1 MGTGLP
7 VAVYAVFVL
16 AGLAALAWSSD
27 VFVDGSAALAK
38 ILGISPFIIGMVVI
52 GFGTSAP
59 ELCVSVLS
67 GFYGHANL
75 SVGNAYGSC
84 IFNVAVIVGVAA
96 LIFPVSVKPTV
107 AFVAAPVLAAISLF
121 SMWLLGD
128 GTCSRADAI
137 SLLATFTVV
146 LPLYCWLDSRTGGA
160 ASDGE
165 ESGGAA
171 MTLGKAVAKTLLGL
185 VVLVGSS
192 YILVEGAV
200 GVAKYFGVSDLLI
213 GLTVVAIGTSL
224 PELASAVAAARRH
237 QHEFVFGNIV
247 GSNLFNMLAVVGLA
261 CVVSPATPSPYVLS
275 RDLPVT
281 AAMSLAIL
289 FLGANWSSPRRAG
302 LFGRGKAILL
312 LLAFAAYAAIMFMQE
327 IGGSK

>member
-1 MGTGLP
+1 MGAGLP
-7 VAVYAVFVL
+7 VAVYALFL
-16 AGLAALAWSSD
+16 LSGLALLAWSSD
-27 VFVDGSAALAK
+27 LFVDGSAALAK
-38 ILGISPFIIGMVVI
+38 ILGISPFVVGMVVI

-84 IFNVAVIVGVAA
+84 IFNIAVIVGVAA
-96 LIFPVSVKPTV
+96 LICPVSVRPTV

-121 SMWLLGD
+121 SMWILGD
-128 GTCSRADAI
+128 GTCSRGDAAA
-137 SLLATFTVV
+137 LLGAFTVI
-146 LPLYCWLDSRTGGA
+146 LPLYCWLDNRTGGA
-160 ASDGE
+160 AAQVE
-165 ESGGAA
+165 ESGGAQTSLRSA
-171 MTLGKAVAKTLLGL
+171 AAKTLLGL

-200 GVAKYFGVSDLLI
+200 GIAKFFGVSDLLI
-213 GLTVVAIGTSL
+213 GLTVVAVGTSL
-224 PELASAVAAARRH
+224 PELASAVAAARRQ

-261 CVVSPATPSPYVLS
+261 CAVSPATPSPYVLA

-289 FLGANWSSPRRAG
+289 VLGANWRSPGRAG
-302 LFGRGKAILL
+302 VFGRGKAALL
-312 LLAFAAYAAIMFMQE
+312 LIAFAAYAVVMFMQE
-327 IGGSK
+327 TGGGR

>member
-7 VAVYAVFVL
+7 VAVYALFVV
-16 AGLAALAWSSD
+16 AGLVALAWSSD

-59 ELCVSVLS
+59 ELCVSLLS
-67 GFYGHANL
+67 GLSGHANL

-84 IFNVAVIVGVAA
+84 IFNIAVIVGVAA
-96 LIFPVSVKPTV
+96 LIFPVSVKPMV
-107 AFVAAPVLAAISLF
+107 AFVASPLLAAISF
-121 SMWLLGD
+121 YSMWLLGD
-128 GTCSRADAI
+128 GVCSRGDAI
-137 SLLATFTVV
+137 SLLAIFAVV
-146 LPLYCWLDSRTGGA
+146 LPLYCWMDSRAGGSAPGEAEDGGA
-160 ASDGE
+160 AP
-165 ESGGAA
+165 
-171 MTLGKAVAKTLLGL
+171 TLGRAVARTLLGL
-185 VVLVGSS
+185 AVLVGSS

-213 GLTVVAIGTSL
+213 GLTVVAAGTSL
-224 PELASAVAAARRH
+224 PELASAVAAARRR

-247 GSNLFNMLAVVGLA
+247 GSNIFNMLAVVGLA
-261 CVVSPATPSPYVLS
+261 CVASPASPSPYVLA

-289 FLGANWSSPRRAG
+289 VLGANWRSRGDAG
-302 LFGRGKAILL
+302 TFGRGKAIVLL
-312 LLAFAAYAAIMFMQE
+312 VAFAAYAAVMFIQE
-327 IGGSK
+327 TGGGR

>member
-7 VAVYAVFVL
+7 VAVYAVFLL

-27 VFVDGSAALAK
+27 LFVDGSAALAK
-38 ILGISPFIIGMVVI
+38 ILGISPFIVGMVVI

-67 GFYGHANL
+67 GLSGHTDL

-96 LIFPVSVKPTV
+96 LIFPVVVRPTV
-107 AFVAAPVLAAISLF
+107 AFVAAPVLALISLF

-128 GTCSRADAI
+128 GTCSRGDAA
-137 SLLATFTVV
+137 LLLCLFAVV

-160 ASDGE
+160 ASSDE
-165 ESGGAA
+165 EKSGATPA
-171 MTLGKAVAKTLLGL
+171 LRVAVAKTVFGL
-185 VVLVGSS
+185 AILIGSS

-200 GVAKYFGVSDLLI
+200 GIAKYFGVSDLMI
-213 GLTVVAIGTSL
+213 GLTVVAVGTSL
-224 PELASAVAAARRH
+224 PELASAVAAARRR

-261 CVVSPATPSPYVLS
+261 CAVSPASPSPYVLS
-275 RDLPVT
+275 RDLPMTT
-281 AAMSLAIL
+281 AVSLAIL
-289 FLGANWSSPRRAG
+289 VLGANWRSPKQAG
-302 LFGRGKAILL
+302 VFGRGKAIV
-312 LLAFAAYAAIMFMQE
+312 LLATFVAYAAIMFIQE
-327 IGGSK
+327 TGGGR

>member
-7 VAVYAVFVL
+7 VAVYAVFIL

-27 VFVDGSAALAK
+27 LFVDGSSALAK
-38 ILGISPFIIGMVVI
+38 ILGISPFVVGMVVI

-84 IFNVAVIVGVAA
+84 IFNIAVIVGVAA
-96 LIFPVSVKPTV
+96 LICPVVVRPTV

-121 SMWLLGD
+121 SMWLLRD
-128 GTCSRADAI
+128 GTCLRGDAA
-137 SLLATFTVV
+137 LLLCMFAVI
-146 LPLYCWLDSRTGGA
+146 LPLYCWLDNRSGGATSGDEGTGGA
-160 ASDGE
+160 AT
-165 ESGGAA
+165 
-171 MTLGKAVAKTLLGL
+171 TLRVAVAKTIFGL
-185 VVLVGSS
+185 AVLVGSS

-200 GVAKYFGVSDLLI
+200 GIAKYFGVSDLLI
-213 GLTVVAIGTSL
+213 GLTVVAVGTSL

-261 CVVSPATPSPYVLS
+261 CAVSPATPSPYVLS

-289 FLGANWSSPRRAG
+289 FLGTNWRSPRRAG
-302 LFGRGKAILL
+302 VFGRGKAIVLIV
-312 LLAFAAYAAIMFMQE
+312 AFVAYAVVMFMQE
-327 IGGSK
+327 TGGAK

>member
-165 ESGGAA
+165 EAGAAA

-281 AAMSLAIL
+281 VAMSLAI
-289 FLGANWSSPRRAG
+289 FVLGANWSSPRRAG

>member
-7 VAVYAVFVL
+7 VAVYAVFL
-16 AGLAALAWSSD
+16 IAGLVALAWSSD
-27 VFVDGSAALAK
+27 LFVDGSAALAK
-38 ILGISPFIIGMVVI
+38 ILGISPFIVGMVVI

-67 GFYGHANL
+67 GLSGHANL

-84 IFNVAVIVGVAA
+84 IFNIAVIVGVAA

-107 AFVAAPVLAAISLF
+107 AFVAAPVLAVISLL

-128 GTCSRADAI
+128 GTCSRGDAA
-137 SLLATFTVV
+137 LLLCAFALV
-146 LPLYCWLDSRTGGA
+146 LPLYCWLDSRKGGA
-160 ASDGE
+160 ASAGE
-165 ESGGAA
+165 EADGATT
-171 MTLGKAVAKTLLGL
+171 TLRVAVAKTAFGL

-200 GVAKYFGVSDLLI
+200 GIAKYFGVSDLMI
-213 GLTVVAIGTSL
+213 GLTVVAVGTSL

-261 CVVSPATPSPYVLS
+261 CVVSPASPSPYVLS

-289 FLGANWSSPRRAG
+289 VFGANWRSPKEAG
-302 LFGRGKAILL
+302 VFGRGKAIILRA
-312 LLAFAAYAAIMFMQE
+312 AFVVYAVVMFIQE
-327 IGGSK
+327 TGGGR